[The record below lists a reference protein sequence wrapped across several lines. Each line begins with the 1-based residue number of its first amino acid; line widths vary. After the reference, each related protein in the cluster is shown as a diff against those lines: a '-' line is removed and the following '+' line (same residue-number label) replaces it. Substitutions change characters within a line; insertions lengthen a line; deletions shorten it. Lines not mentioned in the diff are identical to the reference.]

1 MKKHAL
7 GLTIAT
13 LLLTACGGSDSND
26 NPAVDPGKPNN
37 GGNNPPT
44 APGKND
50 NTPSAPNDSGKNND
64 GSSQLIPPPVNQG
77 GQQNKDK
84 AVGQFQGKAFVV
96 PLGKQP
102 NGLADAQSVGSD
114 KLNVLN
120 INGKQLP
127 LEIANIRAGNM
138 LRMQNSTV
146 DGKSYK
152 LFVVSGT
159 IYQNQKFGYINDGN
173 EDYIFSQGAPT
184 ANMPT
189 AGVAKYSGAAAVGR
203 AAVADTALA
212 NFSANFGEKMLT
224 GSITKN
230 ANGQIDFNPIN
241 IAADINGNS
250 FSTKSD
256 AAVRS
261 TGSFYGDNARELG
274 GIFQDSTQTLSGSFG
289 AVRTSTSSN

>member
-77 GQQNKDK
+77 GQQNKGK

-173 EDYIFSQGAPT
+173 EDYIF
-184 ANMPT
+184 
-189 AGVAKYSGAAAVGR
+189 
-203 AAVADTALA
+203 
-212 NFSANFGEKMLT
+212 GEKTLT

>member
-64 GSSQLIPPPVNQG
+64 GSSQLIPPPVDQG
-77 GQQNKDK
+77 DK
-84 AVGQFQGKAFVV
+84 ATGQYQGKAFIV
-96 PLGKQP
+96 PLGQQP
-102 NGLADAQSVGSD
+102 KGLADAKSIGSD
-114 KLNVLN
+114 KLGVLN

-127 LEIANIRAGNM
+127 LEFSNLRAGNM
-138 LRMQNSTV
+138 ISLRDSTV
-146 DGKSYK
+146 DGISYK
-152 LFVVSGT
+152 RFIVSGT
-159 IYQNQKFGYINDGN
+159 NYQNQKFGYINDGTN
-173 EDYIFSQGAPT
+173 DYIFSQGLPT
-184 ANMPT
+184 ANM
-189 AGVAKYSGAAAVGR
+189 GR
-203 AAVADTALA
+203 AAVADTAVA
-212 NFSANFGEKMLT
+212 SFNANFGEKTLNGT
-224 GSITKN
+224 ISKN
-230 ANGQIDFNPIN
+230 ANGQIEFNPIN
-241 IAADINGNS
+241 LAATINGNT
-250 FSTKSD
+250 FSSKDD
-256 AAVRS
+256 AAVKT

-289 AVRTSTSSN
+289 AIRSSN

>member
-159 IYQNQKFGYINDGN
+159 IYQNQKFGYINDGTN
-173 EDYIFSQGAPT
+173 DYIFSQGLPT
-184 ANMPT
+184 ANMPASGT
-189 AGVAKYSGAAAVGR
+189 VKYSGAAAVGR
-203 AAVADTALA
+203 AAVADTAVA
-212 NFSANFGEKMLT
+212 SFNANFGEKTLNGT
-224 GSITKN
+224 ISKN
-230 ANGQIDFNPIN
+230 ANGQIEFNPIN
-241 IAADINGNS
+241 LAATINGNT
-250 FSTKSD
+250 FSSKDD
-256 AAVRS
+256 AAVKT

-289 AVRTSTSSN
+289 AIRSSN

>member
-77 GQQNKDK
+77 GQQNKGK

-189 AGVAKYSGAAAVGR
+189 AGVAQYSGAAA
-203 AAVADTALA
+203 D
-212 NFSANFGEKMLT
+212 FGEKTLT

>member
-212 NFSANFGEKMLT
+212 NFSANFGEKTLT
-224 GSITKN
+224 ATASAPRATPPSAVPAASTATTP
-230 ANGQIDFNPIN
+230 ANSAVSSRTARKHSP
-241 IAADINGNS
+241 AALAQCAPAPAA
-250 FSTKSD
+250 TKSCVCHTKGRL
-256 AAVRS
+256 A
-261 TGSFYGDNARELG
+261 
-274 GIFQDSTQTLSGSFG
+274 TLFS
-289 AVRTSTSSN
+289 